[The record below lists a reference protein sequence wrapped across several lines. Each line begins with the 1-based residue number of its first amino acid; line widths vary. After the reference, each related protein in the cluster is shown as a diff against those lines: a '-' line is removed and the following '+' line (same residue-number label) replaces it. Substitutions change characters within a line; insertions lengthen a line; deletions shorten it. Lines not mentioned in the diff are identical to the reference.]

1 MERTSSPASFTHGG
15 RGCDVLHCLCNAV
28 GLTVIAA
35 GAEWVVILPVAC
47 ACCVWGLSSGWSGV
61 CMHRVRSPSCIA
73 NSLIEP
79 YCSGM
84 HGIGL
89 VYGDCVAEVYGEVLT
104 GRSDEMNRQAS
115 GLSVTEQKFAEKLVI
130 LTERGNGIL
139 IRLYNIKKVGLR
151 RRHEPLPAVHAGT
164 CVPRRALGR
173 PARIRRTG
181 PVSSRRSHWKQPS
194 NTSSGSSLRLR
205 RK

>member
-1 MERTSSPASFTHGG
+1 MQLVLNGSSFYLL
-15 RGCDVLHCLCNAV
+15 RVR
-28 GLTVIAA
+28 
-35 GAEWVVILPVAC
+35 VAC
-47 ACCVWGLSSGWSGV
+47 GARLFFGRSGV
-61 CMHRVRSPSCIA
+61 CMHRDSSPSCIA
-73 NSLIEP
+73 TRSSNH
-79 YCSGM
+79 CSGM
-84 HGIGL
+84 HRIGL
-89 VYGDCVAEVYGEVLT
+89 VYGYRVAEVYGEVLT

-130 LTERGNGIL
+130 LTERGNGLL

-151 RRHEPLPAVHAGT
+151 RRQDPLRAMHAGT

-181 PVSSRRSHWKQPS
+181 PVSSRRSHSKQPS
-194 NTSSGSSLRLR
+194 NTSSRSSLWLR